1 MSGDN
6 PFASS
11 GEDYNA
17 PNNRGD
23 GTVQARSSMDYLE
36 AFGKVF
42 ENSNWFINALVVGL
56 VNYIPIIGAIVVIG
70 FSVTIV
76 HEKSIGRTNSYPDFD
91 LNKFGEYL
99 IRGFWMFLTGLL
111 FGLCLAPLAVI
122 LAIVPMGLQASG
134 SDTLAVFGTLFLF
147 VVLLI
152 ASMLAN
158 LAALPLI
165 LRAGLTCSFSEAF
178 DFAWV
183 KDFVSKMWLDQILG
197 MIILS
202 IISWFVL
209 LVGFVALCV
218 GIIPAI
224 GVVTIA
230 YWNYITQLYQVYIG
244 RGGQPISYRDSGSL

>member
-6 PFASS
+6 PF
-11 GEDYNA
+11 GDYNG
-17 PNNRGD
+17 GD
-23 GTVQARSSMDYLE
+23 GPVQPRSSVDYLE
-36 AFGKVF
+36 PWGKVF

-70 FSVTIV
+70 FTVTIV
-76 HEKSIGRTNSYPDFD
+76 HEKSTGRTNSYPDFD

-111 FGLCLAPLAVI
+111 FGLCMAPIAFL

-134 SDTLAVFGTLFLF
+134 SDTLAIFGTLFFF
-147 VVLLI
+147 VIVFALSI
-152 ASMLAN
+152 LAN
-158 LAALPLI
+158 LAALPLV

-178 DFAWV
+178 DFTWI
-183 KDFVSKMWLDQILG
+183 KDFLSKMWLEQILG

-202 IISWFVL
+202 IISSFVM
-209 LVGFVALCV
+209 LVGLIALCV

-224 GVVTIA
+224 GVATIA
-230 YWNYITQLYQVYIG
+230 YWNFVTQLYQVYIG
-244 RGGQPISYRDSGSL
+244 RGGQPITYRDSGSL